1 MSQRFGLKIR
11 TSEIYAAVHQIGR
24 NASDRM
30 TRRVVITGMG
40 AVTPY
45 GAGVKTLWEGLT
57 NGRSAIGPITR
68 FDATRH
74 RCRIAA
80 EIGNFD
86 PSSVLDKKDF
96 RRMDL
101 FVQYALMAAQ
111 EAMTDATL
119 VLRNGLSNRTGV
131 IVGTGM
137 GGVPKL
143 VEAYQTLQTRGPD
156 YWVPYMLPALIPN
169 MAAGWISMR
178 FDARGPNLATSTACA
193 AGLHAIGEA
202 FRLIQHGEADIMLAG
217 GSEALITP
225 VVFYCFD
232 SLRALSIRNENP
244 KGASRPYD
252 KERDGFVLGE
262 GAAVLILEEYEH
274 ARDRG
279 VPIYAEVC
287 GFGMN
292 ADAHHLT
299 APSPG
304 GDGAARCM
312 NLALADANLGASD
325 IGYIC
330 AHGTST
336 QLNDAS
342 ETQAIKQV
350 FGEHARSL
358 AVSSI
363 KSMIGHLLGASG
375 AVATI
380 ATVLAMREGLLPPT
394 INYETPDPA
403 CDLDYVPNI
412 PRRVMVHAAL
422 VNAFAFGGTNC
433 VIALKRCA

>member
-1 MSQRFGLKIR
+1 M
-11 TSEIYAAVHQIGR
+11 
-24 NASDRM
+24 
-30 TRRVVITGMG
+30 RRIVITGMG
-40 AVTPY
+40 AVTPL
-45 GAGVKTLWEGLT
+45 GVGVKTLWEGLT
-57 NGRSAIGPITR
+57 TGRSAIGPITR

-74 RCRIAA
+74 RSRIAA
-80 EIGNFD
+80 EVPKFD
-86 PSSVLDKKDF
+86 AYPILDKKDTK
-96 RRMDL
+96 RMDL
-101 FVQYALMAAQ
+101 FVQYAVIAAQ
-111 EAMTDATL
+111 EAMTDAGL
-119 VLRNGLSNRTGV
+119 VLDNIPGDRTGV

-143 VEAYQTLQTRGPD
+143 VETYETLQARGPNH
-156 YWVPYMLPALIPN
+156 WVPYMLPALIPN

-178 FDARGPNLATSTACA
+178 FGARGPNLSTSTACA

-202 FRLIQHGEADIMLAG
+202 FRLIQRGEADVMLAG

-232 SLRALSIRNENP
+232 SLRALSIRNEAP
-244 KGASRPYD
+244 ERASRPFD
-252 KERDGFVLGE
+252 KDRDGFVFGE
-262 GAAVLILEEYEH
+262 GAAILVLEEYER
-274 ARDRG
+274 ARERG
-279 VPIYAEVC
+279 APLYAEIA
-287 GFGMN
+287 GFGMT
-292 ADAHHLT
+292 ADAHHPT

-304 GDGAARCM
+304 GEGAARCM
-312 NLALADANLGASD
+312 NLALADGDLGAGD
-325 IGYIC
+325 IDYIC

-350 FGEHARSL
+350 FGAHPRNL

-380 ATVLAMREGLLPPT
+380 GTVLAIREGLLPPT
-394 INYETPDPA
+394 MNYETPDPA
-403 CDLDYVPNI
+403 CDLDYVPNMA
-412 PRRVMVHAAL
+412 RRALIDAAL

-433 VIALKRCA
+433 VIALKRFV